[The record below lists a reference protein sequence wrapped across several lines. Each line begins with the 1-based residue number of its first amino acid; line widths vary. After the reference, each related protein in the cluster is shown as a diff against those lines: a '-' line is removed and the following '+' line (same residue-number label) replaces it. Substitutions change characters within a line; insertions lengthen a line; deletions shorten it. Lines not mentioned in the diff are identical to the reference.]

1 MAPRADGLGQLP
13 GPPGLGQLPG
23 PPDLGQLPGLGL
35 TLALPKGRILAQAI
49 PLLQQAGF
57 DLGALPGLPG
67 HQRDRRLMVDLPGGL
82 RVLLVKPADVPTYV
96 EHGVADLGVAGYDTL
111 CEEARDLYE
120 PVDLGIGACRLVVA
134 EPAERPITL
143 RRGMALRVATKYPR
157 LALRYYRSQGIQPEI
172 ITLSGSVELGPLT
185 GLSDQIVD
193 LVESGETLRQNNLQE
208 TATILHVTSRLI
220 VHPASLKL
228 KQSAVARTIHAMR
241 AVLAA
246 SARSPAAP
254 VRTA

>member
-1 MAPRADGLGQLP
+1 MAPRAD
-13 GPPGLGQLPG
+13 
-23 PPDLGQLPGLGL
+23 GL

-49 PLLQQAGF
+49 PLLVQAGL
-57 DLGALPGLPG
+57 DLGALLTGE
-67 HQRDRRLMVDLPGGL
+67 HDRRLLIDLPGGL

-120 PVDLGIGACRLVVA
+120 PVDLGIGACRLAVA
-134 EPAERPITL
+134 EPAERPVTL

-157 LALRYYRSQGIQPEI
+157 LALRHYRSCGIQPEI
-172 ITLSGSVELGPLT
+172 IPLSGSVELGPIT

-193 LVESGETLRQNNLQE
+193 LVESGETLRQNNLRE
-208 TATILHVTSRLI
+208 TETILHVTSRLI

-228 KQSAVARTIHAMR
+228 KQAAVARTISAVR
-241 AVLAA
+241 AAVAGM
-246 SARSPAAP
+246 ARSAP
-254 VRTA
+254 SAGTSVSPDALRTA